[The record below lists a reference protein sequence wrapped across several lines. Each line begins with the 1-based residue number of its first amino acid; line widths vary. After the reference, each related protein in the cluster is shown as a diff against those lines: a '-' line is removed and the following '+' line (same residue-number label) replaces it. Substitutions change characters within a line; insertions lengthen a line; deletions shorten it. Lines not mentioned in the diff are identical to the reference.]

1 MARALALDVGNRR
14 IGVAVSDASKLLA
27 RPLGVIDRKRSD
39 ALERVKALV
48 LEFAPDEI
56 VIGYPRHADGRPSEQ
71 ATQVE
76 GFAAALRQAVDVPQ
90 RYYDERHST
99 QEARE
104 IIATKKRGQQP
115 PSDDAIAASVI
126 LQRYL
131 DSLRSLDDGFEPD
144 DGPYDT
150 ANDK

>member
-27 RPLGVIDRKRSD
+27 RPLVVIDRKRGD

-48 LEFAPDEI
+48 AEFSPDEI

-71 ATQVE
+71 AAQVE
-76 GFAAALRQAVDVPQ
+76 GFAAVLRQAIDVPQ

-104 IIATKKRGQQP
+104 IIAAKKRGRQP
-115 PSDDAIAASVI
+115 SSDDAIAASVI

-131 DSLRSLDDGFEPD
+131 DSLRSPADGFEPE
-144 DGPYDT
+144 DGQFDT
-150 ANDK
+150 TNDE

>member
-27 RPLGVIDRKRSD
+27 RPVGVIDRKRED
-39 ALERVKALV
+39 ALERLRALV

-71 ATQVE
+71 ATRVE
-76 GFAAALRQAVDVPQ
+76 GFAAVVRQAIDLPQ

-104 IIATKKRGQQP
+104 IIATKKRANQP
-115 PSDDAIAASVI
+115 HSDDAIAASVI

-131 DSLRSLDDGFEPD
+131 DSLRSLDDGLEPD
-144 DGPYDT
+144 GGPFEA
-150 ANDK
+150 ANDE